1 MKGEIPSVLVSSG
14 STEGALELRT
24 GEIIAVGSDC
34 WFDWVRVNDSFRF
47 ESGFA
52 GQDSFTARKH
62 ERHAGEFWYAYRK
75 VDGKLKNAY
84 LGKGERLTIDR
95 MLEIA
100 SKLIETPKSAANKTR
115 LGKGYATECIT
126 EQLGNE
132 QVDDFKA
139 NELTQ
144 KLQDELVALQA
155 ENEQLRS
162 RLTESELLAVE
173 WQQKLQGLKSLL
185 EKINA
190 KQTGYKSNGFG
201 QGLKDL
207 KDLI

>member
-1 MKGEIPSVLVSSG
+1 MKADIASVLVSSG
-14 STEGALELRT
+14 STEGALKLLT
-24 GEIIAVGSDC
+24 GEIIAVGSIR
-34 WFDWVRVNDSFRF
+34 WFDWIRVNDSFRF

-75 VDGKLKNAY
+75 VAGKLKNAY
-84 LGKGERLTIDR
+84 LGKGEKLTTDR

-100 SKLIETPKSAANKTR
+100 NKLSQAPKSTANKM
-115 LGKGYATECIT
+115 
-126 EQLGNE
+126 QLGNGYAVKCITKE
-132 QVDDFKA
+132 LGNQQAVDFKA
-139 NELTQ
+139 NELIQ
-144 KLQDELVALQA
+144 KLQDELATVQT

-162 RLTESELLAVE
+162 RLAESELLAVE